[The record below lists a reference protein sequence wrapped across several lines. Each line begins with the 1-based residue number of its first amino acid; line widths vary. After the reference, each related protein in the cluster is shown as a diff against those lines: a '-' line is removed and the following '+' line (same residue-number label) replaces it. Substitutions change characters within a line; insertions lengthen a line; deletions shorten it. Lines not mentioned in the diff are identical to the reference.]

1 MTKVRLDF
9 PHIVRAVKEHL
20 IYARN
25 GIKHFFKNEN
35 QMWLSFLLPALILLV
50 SYFIFGVWPFG
61 KESVLSLDL
70 NGQYV
75 YYYDHMY
82 DVIYGGESLFYS
94 WSRNLSGE
102 WMGII
107 GYYLGSPFNWI
118 VWLLPRA
125 WILEGLLAMMC
136 VKVGAIGLAMSVYL
150 SRGKRFKKLTVI
162 IFSVCYAL
170 CAYTITQTMNPM
182 WLDGVIALPLI
193 CLGIERFIDQGRFRL
208 LVAAWVYAFVTCFY
222 IGFMLAI
229 FSAIYFY
236 FYILITKNE
245 RAREHFFGKMFG
257 ALGLGVT
264 AVLISCFMLIPVYES
279 LSYGKF
285 EFSTP
290 NYEVVENFPIIE
302 TFDKLLPNS
311 YDTVRMTGL
320 PFLYCGVITV
330 LLLPS
335 YFFHSK
341 IRRSE
346 RIGYGLLL
354 LFMFLCMYIRPVDMM
369 WHGGQMPNWLPYR
382 YSFILSFLMV
392 VCAAT
397 AFDRLK
403 ELSAKTI
410 GVTCVGWL
418 AVMIY
423 QESMDNYVP
432 DLNNGRD
439 TLDNFSVIIPAMIIV
454 VILTAMLV
462 QLRRGLNFDLR
473 KNMSKVL
480 SVIIL
485 IAVCGEAMYNA
496 VGQIHTQ
503 DRDIVYSNHDSYV
516 DVIFPVRDK
525 VNEIKEEDDGFYR
538 IEKLF
543 FRTVNDP
550 LAIGAYGLSHS
561 SSTLNAQPI
570 ELLSRLGF
578 TSRSHYTRY
587 SGATLITSSL
597 FGVKYEL
604 TTPNNTTGDIKDAH
618 LPITVTQN
626 KYALPINYI
635 ADNNIQGLELTDD
648 DPFAAQTELLNAL
661 IGKDYQY
668 YERIYDVD
676 LKTINLNQ
684 GSTTDGH
691 HSFAVVTSGQ
701 TASLTYTFDMPK
713 TGELYMYLPSIY
725 ERAVNINLNG
735 SDKGQYFEG
744 DNNYMRNFGEFQQG
758 EHITLVLTL
767 TKDNLYF
774 REAQFAI
781 MDKEQVQTALS
792 ELLELNSETLC
803 YQGDST
809 THIVTEVNCDADRTL
824 FTTIPDEKGWTVFVD
839 GRRTDYLVTVDSLI
853 AIPLAEGYHKVEMR
867 FLTAGYPAAVLLSI
881 AGVIIFIGLIILWLK
896 LHPKDRARRRAHLQT
911 IYSGEAYLALK
922 KRDAEDKENRKR
934 IRLEDDPAQD
944 SDEEPKKDI
953 YVYDEDEDE
962 EDEDEDEEIAVPV
975 DTLSGSGVYETE
987 LDETFDDPDD
997 PKEYLNKYTNTPEHP
1012 SSRPRTEPADPIQ
1025 DRDSGGYERRGRSD
1039 MRDDTRDDMRD
1050 DRRYDTRDDMRDDMR
1065 YDMRDDRRYDTRD
1078 DMRDNMRDDM
1088 RYDTRYDARGD
1099 MRNNMRYDTRD
1110 DMRDYRRNDTGNGRE
1125 RRNDTD
1131 Y

>member
-1 MTKVRLDF
+1 MTKAKIDF
-9 PHIVRAVKEHL
+9 RSIVGTAKE
-20 IYARN
+20 YAGYAKN
-25 GIKHFFKNEN
+25 GIKHFFKSEN

-75 YYYDHMY
+75 YYYDHMF
-82 DVIYGGESLFYS
+82 DVIYGGESVFYS

-118 VWLLPRA
+118 VWLLPRK

-136 VKVGAIGLAMSVYL
+136 IKVGSIGLAMSVYL
-150 SRGKRFKKLTVI
+150 SRGKGFKKLTVI

-182 WLDGVIALPLI
+182 WLDGVLALPLI
-193 CLGIERFIDQGRFRL
+193 CLGLERFIDQGRFRL

-229 FSAIYFY
+229 FSIIYFL
-236 FYILITKNE
+236 FYMIITGNS

-290 NYEVVENFPIIE
+290 NYELVENFPIIE

-330 LLLPS
+330 LLLPA

-341 IRRSE
+341 IKRGE
-346 RIGYGLLL
+346 RIGYAALLL
-354 LFMFLCMYIRPVDMM
+354 LLLLCMYIRPVDML

-382 YSFILSFLMV
+382 YSFIVSFLMV

-403 ELSAKTI
+403 EISTRCI
-410 GVTCVGWL
+410 GVTCVGWF

-423 QESMDNYVP
+423 QENMDNFVP

-439 TLDNFSVIIPAMIIV
+439 TLNNFTTILPAMLIV
-454 VILTAMLV
+454 AVMTALLV
-462 QLRRGLNFDLR
+462 QLRNGINYDLR
-473 KNMSKVL
+473 KNMSTVL
-480 SVIIL
+480 SVVLL

-516 DVIFPVRDK
+516 KVIFPIRDK
-525 VNEIKEEDDGFYR
+525 VNEIKEKDDGFYR

-587 SGATLITSSL
+587 SGATLITSSI

-604 TTPNNTTGDIKDAH
+604 TTPNNSTGDIKDAN
-618 LPITVTQN
+618 LPITVTEN
-626 KYALPINYI
+626 EYALPINYI
-635 ADNNIQGLELTDD
+635 AYNSIQELELTDN

-661 IGKDYQY
+661 IGKNYKY
-668 YERIYDVD
+668 YDRIYDVD
-676 LKTINLNQ
+676 LNTVNLTQ

-691 HSFAVVTSGQ
+691 HSFAVITSGQ

-713 TGELYMYLPSIY
+713 TGELFMYLPSIY
-725 ERAVNINLNG
+725 ERAVNINING
-735 SDKGQYFEG
+735 TDKGQYFEG
-744 DNNYMRNFGEFQQG
+744 DNNYMRNFGEFQEG

-781 MDKEQVQTALS
+781 MDKEQVQTALT
-792 ELLELNSETLC
+792 ELKELNSETKC
-803 YQGDST
+803 YQESAT
-809 THIVTEVNCDADRTL
+809 SVITEVNCDADMTL
-824 FTTIPDEKGWTVFVD
+824 FTTIPDEKGWSVYVD
-839 GRRTDYLVTVDSLI
+839 GRKSEYQVTVESLI
-853 AIPLAEGYHKVEMR
+853 AIPLTEGYHKVEMR
-867 FLTAGYPAAVLLSI
+867 FVTAGYPAAVMLSI

-896 LHPKDRARRRAHLQT
+896 LHPKDRARRKAHLQT

-922 KRDAEDKENRKR
+922 KRDEEDKANKIR
-934 IRLEDDPAQD
+934 IRLDNEQQEDTP
-944 SDEEPKKDI
+944 KDI
-953 YVYDEDEDE
+953 IRDNYEDVREIIKREDNE
-962 EDEDEDEEIAVPV
+962 EREVAIPLE
-975 DTLSGSGVYETE
+975 TLSGSGVYETE
-987 LDETFDDPDD
+987 LDEETSYDPDD
-997 PKEYLNKYTNTPEHP
+997 PKEYLNKYSGYSRMERP
-1012 SSRPRTEPADPIQ
+1012 SRPRTEPADPIQ
-1025 DRDSGGYERRGRSD
+1025 DGSSGGYEREGGNQER
-1039 MRDDTRDDMRD
+1039 
-1050 DRRYDTRDDMRDDMR
+1050 
-1065 YDMRDDRRYDTRD
+1065 
-1078 DMRDNMRDDM
+1078 
-1088 RYDTRYDARGD
+1088 
-1099 MRNNMRYDTRD
+1099 
-1110 DMRDYRRNDTGNGRE
+1110 NGR
-1125 RRNDTD
+1125 RRRK
-1131 Y
+1131 

>member
-1 MTKVRLDF
+1 MTKTKIDVSGILD
-9 PHIVRAVKEHL
+9 VVKEHL
-20 IYARN
+20 GYAKN
-25 GIKHFFKNEN
+25 GIKHFIKNDN
-35 QMWLSFLLPALILLV
+35 QMWLSFLLPALIMLV

-82 DVIYGGESLFYS
+82 DVIYHGESLFYS

-118 VWLLPRA
+118 VWLLPRQ

-136 VKVGAIGLAMSVYL
+136 VKVGAIGLAMSAYL
-150 SRGKRFKKLTVI
+150 SRGKDFKKLTVI

-170 CAYTITQTMNPM
+170 CAYTICQTMNPM
-182 WLDGVIALPLI
+182 WLDGVMALPLI
-193 CLGIERFIDQGRFRL
+193 CLGLERFIDQGRFRL

-229 FSAIYFY
+229 FSMIYFL
-236 FYILITKNE
+236 FYIIITKNS
-245 RAREHFFGKMFG
+245 RARERFFGKLFG
-257 ALGLGVT
+257 ALGLGIT

-290 NYEVVENFPIIE
+290 NYELIENFPMIE

-320 PFLYCGVITV
+320 PFLYVGVISV
-330 LLLPS
+330 LLLPA
-335 YFFHSK
+335 YFFHDK

-346 RIGYGLLL
+346 KIGYAALLL
-354 LFMFLCMYIRPVDMM
+354 IMFFSMYIRPVDML

-382 YSFILSFLMV
+382 YSFIISFLMA
-392 VCAAT
+392 VCAAH
-397 AFDRLK
+397 AFDRLT
-403 ELSAKTI
+403 EASAKVI
-410 GVTCVGWL
+410 GASCVGWL
-418 AVMIY
+418 GIMIY
-423 QESMDNYVP
+423 QENMDNFVP

-439 TLDNFSVIIPAMIIV
+439 TLDNFSTILPAMLIV
-454 VILTAMLV
+454 VILTALLV
-462 QLRRGLNFDLR
+462 QLRRGFNYDLR
-473 KNMSKVL
+473 KNKTKVL
-480 SVIIL
+480 SIIL
-485 IAVCGEAMYNA
+485 LIAICGEAMYNT
-496 VGQIHTQ
+496 VGQLHTQ

-516 DVIFPVRDK
+516 DVIFPIREK
-525 VNEIKEEDDGFYR
+525 VEEIKAEDDGFYR

-561 SSTLNAQPI
+561 SSTLNAKPI

-604 TTPNNTTGDIKDAH
+604 TTPNNSTGDIKDAG

-626 KYALPINYI
+626 EYALPINYI
-635 ADNNIQGLELTDD
+635 ANNKILELEELTDN
-648 DPFAAQTELLNAL
+648 DPFTAQTELLNAL
-661 IGKDYQY
+661 IDKNYRY
-668 YERIYDVD
+668 YERIFDVD
-676 LKTINLNQ
+676 LNITNLTQ

-725 ERAVNINLNG
+725 ERAVNITLNG
-735 SDKGQYFEG
+735 ESKGQYFEG

-781 MDKEQVQTALS
+781 MDKELVQTALT
-792 ELLELNSETLC
+792 ELLAMNRDTEC
-803 YQGDST
+803 YQGSRT
-809 THIVTEVNCDADRTL
+809 THVITEVNCDTDRTL
-824 FTTIPDEKGWTVFVD
+824 FTTVPDEKGWTVYVD
-839 GRRTDYLVTVDSLI
+839 GQETEYDVTVDALI
-853 AIPLAEGYHKVEMR
+853 AVPLTAGYHKVEMK
-867 FLTAGYPAAVLLSI
+867 FTTAGYPAAIILSL
-881 AGVIIFIGLIILWLK
+881 AGALIYAGLILLWLK
-896 LHPKDRARRRAHLQT
+896 RNPRDRAERKARLRR
-911 IYSGEAYLALK
+911 IYTGEAYIALK
-922 KRDAEDKENRKR
+922 DRDEGDLLERRRPRSEKEKEYEEKTEELLQSEG
-934 IRLEDDPAQD
+934 IDFFDDYDEFGEDDEA
-944 SDEEPKKDI
+944 
-953 YVYDEDEDE
+953 
-962 EDEDEDEEIAVPV
+962 EEIAIPLEQ
-975 DTLSGSGVYETE
+975 LSGTGGYETE
-987 LDETFDDPDD
+987 LDEDEDDEGESENEGENEAADED
-997 PKEYLNKYTNTPEHP
+997 VRRD
-1012 SSRPRTEPADPIQ
+1012 RPRDYTEEDEWKY
-1025 DRDSGGYERRGRSD
+1025 R
-1039 MRDDTRDDMRD
+1039 
-1050 DRRYDTRDDMRDDMR
+1050 DRRY
-1065 YDMRDDRRYDTRD
+1065 
-1078 DMRDNMRDDM
+1078 
-1088 RYDTRYDARGD
+1088 
-1099 MRNNMRYDTRD
+1099 
-1110 DMRDYRRNDTGNGRE
+1110 
-1125 RRNDTD
+1125 
-1131 Y
+1131 